1 MAGRGNAK
9 ARNEIIE
16 MLMEDHKRV
25 KRAFRDGEKQTEQD
39 DDDALE
45 QIVRQ
50 TCAEL
55 TVHATLEEEVFYPA
69 LREEIRQTD
78 LLDEAEVEH
87 ASAKA
92 LIAELEQMDSSDPKF
107 AATFKVLGEYV
118 KHHIREEESELFPQL
133 GRTGVRWEAL
143 QQEMQRRRKEL
154 MAKNGLA
161 DKAAAENE
169 KRTSAS
175 GSSRGRGRR
184 SEDMPE
190 EETAE

>member
-25 KRAFRDGEKQTEQD
+25 KRAFRDGEKQTEED

-69 LREEIRQTD
+69 LRKEIRQTD

-87 ASAKA
+87 ASAKS

-118 KHHIREEESELFPQL
+118 KHHIREEEGELFPQL
-133 GRTGVRWEAL
+133 GRTGVRWEVL
-143 QQEMQRRRKEL
+143 QQEMQRRREEL
-154 MAKNGLA
+154 MAENGLSEKAEA
-161 DKAAAENE
+161 DDEE
-169 KRTSAS
+169 RTPAS
-175 GSSRGRGRR
+175 GPRRGRGRR
-184 SEDMPE
+184 SEEMPE

>member
-9 ARNEIIE
+9 ARNEILE

-25 KRAFRDGEKQTEQD
+25 KRAFRDGEKLTEQED
-39 DDDALE
+39 DDGLE

-55 TVHATLEEEVFYPA
+55 TVHATLEEELFYPA
-69 LREEIRQTD
+69 LRKEIRETD
-78 LLDEAEVEH
+78 VLDEAEVEH
-87 ASAKA
+87 TSAKT

-118 KHHIREEESELFPQL
+118 KHHIREEEGELFPQL

-143 QQEMQRRRKEL
+143 QQEMQRRREEL
-154 MAKNGLA
+154 MAENGLA
-161 DKAAAENE
+161 DRAEAE
-169 KRTSAS
+169 DKEATP
-175 GSSRGRGRR
+175 GSRRGRGRR
-184 SEDMPE
+184 KEEMPE